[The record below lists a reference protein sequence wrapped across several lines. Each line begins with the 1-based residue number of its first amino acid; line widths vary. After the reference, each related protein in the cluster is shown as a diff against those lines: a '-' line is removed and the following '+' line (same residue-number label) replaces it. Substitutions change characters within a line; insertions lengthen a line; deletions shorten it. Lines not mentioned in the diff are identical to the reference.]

1 MNNLYKNLFINI
13 LNIILSL
20 LLLII
25 YLINTKSNTKSK
37 SNVIVLNKS
46 INTKYGKYT
55 LSFIDTFNDLNNWNI
70 QDGLDKLTNTCAKY
84 DKTQII
90 TDTNGVH
97 LKFGPKI
104 DDTKNIKKICCG
116 NDPSGKKHCND
127 SCLLAPRM
135 TSHFSQKYGLFM
147 FTAKVPKGKDLF
159 PALWLSTTN
168 DWPKGG
174 EIDIMETINTHKN
187 RPNFTSRIMVPI
199 DSDFLTKNSK
209 NYYVGVSVPPDD
221 KPDDLTFVNDSFWND
236 FHVYALDWYVI
247 EDNVYYDFYLD
258 VELNINGDI
267 INISDNQKATPIKR
281 YNLKDLVN
289 TYKSYKPTSKYP
301 PQYNLTDY
309 TKIRDAVEPLHLVMN
324 IAIGGAW
331 DNKCGGNDCSQC
343 NNESGEMIVK
353 KVEVWK

>member
-1 MNNLYKNLFINI
+1 M
-13 LNIILSL
+13 
-20 LLLII
+20 
-25 YLINTKSNTKSK
+25 
-37 SNVIVLNKS
+37 
-46 INTKYGKYT
+46 
-55 LSFIDTFNDLNNWNI
+55 DTFKNLNNWNI

-90 TDTNGVH
+90 TDNNGVH

-135 TSHFSQKYGLFM
+135 TSYFSQKYGLFM
-147 FTAKVPKGKDLF
+147 FTAKVPKGKDVF

-187 RPNFTSRIMVPI
+187 RPNFTSRVMVPI
-199 DSDFLTKNSK
+199 DSDFLNKNSK

-221 KPDDLTFVNDSFWND
+221 KPDDLTYVDESFWND
-236 FHVYALDWYVI
+236 FHVYALDWYEKF
-247 EDNVYYDFYLD
+247 EDNVYNVYYDFYLD
-258 VELNINGDI
+258 VELNTNGDI
-267 INISDNQKATPIKR
+267 INISDSKKATPIKR

-289 TYKSYKPTSKYP
+289 TYKYYKPNSNYP

-331 DNKCGGNDCSQC
+331 DNKCGGNDCSEC

-353 KVEVWK
+353 KIEVWV